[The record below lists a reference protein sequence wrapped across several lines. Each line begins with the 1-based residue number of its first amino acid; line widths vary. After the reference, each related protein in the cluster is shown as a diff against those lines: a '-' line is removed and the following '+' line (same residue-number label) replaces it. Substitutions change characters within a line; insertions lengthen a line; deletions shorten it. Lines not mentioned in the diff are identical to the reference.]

1 MKNNTTPP
9 LPPPNGWHL
18 GTKSE
23 LDFLPHPNIKII
35 NRLDVTSWENA
46 GYSSGDSIPQ
56 DYQDR
61 FWYAVRDEVLPP
73 SIPDSGTRTN
83 FSTGAVRDAAPGKG
97 LPSRVPPCALD
108 SLEKRFEDGAAK
120 YNDDEHGPNWMKGI
134 PLSRFFDAIQRH
146 SRKAAQG
153 HTDEDHFGAVLW
165 NAAAWLWT
173 YTEIEAGRLPAEL
186 NDLPFHPHGIFA
198 RNRK

>member
-1 MKNNTTPP
+1 MQTSFTPDE
-9 LPPPNGWHL
+9 LPPGWEL
-18 GTKSE
+18 LSDSE
-23 LDFLPHPNIKII
+23 HENLP
-35 NRLDVTSWENA
+35 
-46 GYSSGDSIPQ
+46 SGDLLLSAF
-56 DYQDR
+56 DR
-61 FWYAVRDEVLPP
+61 PYWSVDHAWEKGNNPMLNWKGKVLLAKRTAP
-73 SIPDSGTRTN
+73 SSPIPDSGTRTN
-83 FSTGAVRDAAPGKG
+83 FATGAVRDAAPGKG
-97 LPSRVPPCALD
+97 LPSRVPPIALD
-108 SLEKRFEDGAAK
+108 AIEKRFEDGAAK
-120 YNDDEHGPNWMKGI
+120 YNDDENGPNWMKGI